1 MLYLLTVADSRATGP
16 KAWNDWKDALLKE
29 LFFKVRHILIKGE
42 LSTPVAFE
50 VVEKKKQELFQSTVS
65 MSREAWEAL
74 FDHMSPR
81 YLLYTPSK
89 EILRHV
95 ELYQGLGQAPFVLE
109 TRTNSVTNCRTATIC
124 ARDFPGLFSKIA
136 GVFTLNNLD
145 ILSARI
151 YTWRNNIALDIFEVK
166 APLDRLFEDEVW
178 MRVRKDL
185 SAVLK
190 GDLALSA
197 AIDEKVRAY
206 QSAGRKIPRRPDKIV
221 VDNKTSGFHTII
233 EVYTHDSPGLLYK
246 ITSALF
252 RCKLDIWVA
261 RIGSKVDQVVDV
273 FYVRD
278 FDGQKSDSPEQV
290 AAIKEAINEILVS
303 PHPHFF

>member
-1 MLYLLTVADSRATGP
+1 
-16 KAWNDWKDALLKE
+16 
-29 LFFKVRHILIKGE
+29 
-42 LSTPVAFE
+42 
-50 VVEKKKQELFQSTVS
+50 
-65 MSREAWEAL
+65 
-74 FDHMSPR
+74 
-81 YLLYTPSK
+81 
-89 EILRHV
+89 
-95 ELYQGLGQAPFVLE
+95 
-109 TRTNSVTNCRTATIC
+109 
-124 ARDFPGLFSKIA
+124 
-136 GVFTLNNLD
+136 
-145 ILSARI
+145 
-151 YTWRNNIALDIFEVK
+151 
-166 APLDRLFEDEVW
+166 PLDRLFEDEVW

-190 GDLALSA
+190 GDLALSV

-206 QSAGRKIPRRPDKIV
+206 RSAGRKVPRRPDKIV

-252 RCKLDIWVA
+252 RCKLDIWVS

-278 FDGQKSDSPEQV
+278 FDGQKADSPEQV

-303 PHPHFF
+303 PPDDAGRVAK